1 MCKKDIFTY
10 FYAFIMYFVM
20 VNFFQATE
28 EKINMITKKLAIFVL
43 NETLATGAD
52 FAEIYIQEKNDRNIV
67 LSNKRVDTLSQ
78 NLIFGIGIRL
88 FKDKKSVYGYTSDMT
103 KSSLIQ
109 LARKLALSFDGER
122 IVTVDK
128 LTKVH
133 NPKHHQP
140 KIAHSEMS
148 TEDKLKFMR
157 QGEKAMYES
166 SSLTV
171 NARVGLTEWDEK
183 VWIFNSKGR
192 FVTDTRCHT
201 RFVMVSTAN
210 RDGDFQVGF
219 YKKSDSKGLELF
231 DEFDIEKE
239 AEIISQDAI
248 EMLDA
253 PECPSGKMTV
263 IIDNGFGGVIF
274 HEACG
279 HPLEGNSISH
289 NTSVF
294 AGKLG
299 EKIASSIVSAVDD
312 GTIESGWG
320 SSNFDDEGEKTTKNV
335 LIKNG
340 VLTNYMMDNFEGR
353 RMGRNSTGACRRE
366 SYKFVPTTR
375 MTNTYI
381 CNGKSSKEDIIKN
394 TKYGLYVVALNG
406 GSVNPTTDK
415 FNFTASKA
423 YIIKDGE
430 ILHLVKDAAIVGYG
444 YEILKNIDMVGN
456 NLAFGDGMCGASSG
470 MIPANVGQ
478 PTIRVKN
485 LTVGGR
491 GGNL

>member
-1 MCKKDIFTY
+1 
-10 FYAFIMYFVM
+10 
-20 VNFFQATE
+20 
-28 EKINMITKKLAIFVL
+28 MISKKLAIFVL
-43 NETLATGAD
+43 NEALATGAD
-52 FAEIYIQEKNDRNIV
+52 FAEIYIQEKIDKNII
-67 LSNKRVDTLSQ
+67 LSNKKVDTLSQ
-78 NLIFGIGIRL
+78 ELIFGAGLRL
-88 FKDKKSVYGYTSDMT
+88 FKEQKCVYGYTSDVSKAALT
-103 KSSLIQ
+103 
-109 LARKLALSFDGER
+109 KLAKKLSSSFEGER

-133 NPKHHQP
+133 NPQKHQP
-140 KIAHSEMS
+140 VVSHESMG
-148 TEDKLKFMR
+148 TEAKLEFLRK
-157 QGEKAMYES
+157 GEKAMYDT
-166 SSLTV
+166 SSLIV
-171 NARVGLTEWDEK
+171 NAKVILQEWDEK
-183 VWIFNSKGR
+183 VWIYNSNGR
-192 FVTDTRCHT
+192 FVSDTRCHT
-201 RFVMVSTAN
+201 RFIMSPIASKN
-210 RDGDFQVGF
+210 GIFQTGI
-219 YKKSDSKGLELF
+219 YKKSASKGSEILE
-231 DEFDIEKE
+231 EFDIKKE
-239 AEIISQDAI
+239 AVKVAKEAV

-279 HPLEGNSISH
+279 HPLEGKAISH
-289 NTSVF
+289 NESVF
-294 AGKLG
+294 TGKKG
-299 EKIASSIVSAVDD
+299 QKIASSIVSAVDD
-312 GTIESGWG
+312 GTIDNGWG

-340 VLTNYMMDNFEGR
+340 ILTNFMVDNFEGR
-353 RMGRNSTGACRRE
+353 IMKDKSTGSCRRE

-381 CNGKSSKEDIIKN
+381 CNGKSSREDIIKN
-394 TKYGLYVVALNG
+394 TKYGLYVVGLNG

-423 YIIKDGE
+423 YIVKDGE
-430 ILHLVKDAAIVGYG
+430 IDHLVKDASIVGYG

-456 NLAFGDGMCGASSG
+456 NLDFGDGMCGASSG